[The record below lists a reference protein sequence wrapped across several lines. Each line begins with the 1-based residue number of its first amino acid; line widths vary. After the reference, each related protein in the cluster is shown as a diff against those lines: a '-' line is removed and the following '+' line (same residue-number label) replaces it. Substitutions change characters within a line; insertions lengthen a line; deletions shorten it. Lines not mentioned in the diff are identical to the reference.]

1 MADLNIPNLN
11 IKPDKYIFK
20 KKLNLRRKSK
30 RRLFTESFFL
40 FILSVL
46 LVYVNYL
53 IPNKN
58 LLLQNLPSTFN
69 KSFLL
74 LIDLFSYLYEI
85 FLVIFIFVS
94 SFTALILMIGSI
106 NRLFKVSKRK
116 SKIVYKLFQIGCIRP
131 PLPESESSSS
141 YSVSSP
147 NNANMPS
154 TIDERIID
162 KGKIEVWI
170 PMSIYSP
177 IN

>member
-11 IKPDKYIFK
+11 IKSDKYIFK

-46 LVYVNYL
+46 LVYINYL

-58 LLLQNLPSTFN
+58 LLFQNLPLTFN

-94 SFTALILMIGSI
+94 SFTVLILMIGSF
-106 NRLFKVSKRK
+106 NRLFRVSKIK
-116 SKIVYKLFQIGCIRP
+116 SKPIIYK
-131 PLPESESSSS
+131 
-141 YSVSSP
+141 
-147 NNANMPS
+147 
-154 TIDERIID
+154 
-162 KGKIEVWI
+162 
-170 PMSIYSP
+170 
-177 IN
+177 

>member
-1 MADLNIPNLN
+1 MADLKIPNLN
-11 IKPDKYIFK
+11 IKPDKYILK

-40 FILSVL
+40 FFLSVL
-46 LVYVNYL
+46 LVYINYL

-69 KSFLL
+69 KSILL

-94 SFTALILMIGSI
+94 SFTALILMIGSF

-116 SKIVYKLFQIGCIRP
+116 SKQIVYK
-131 PLPESESSSS
+131 
-141 YSVSSP
+141 
-147 NNANMPS
+147 
-154 TIDERIID
+154 
-162 KGKIEVWI
+162 
-170 PMSIYSP
+170 
-177 IN
+177 

>member
-11 IKPDKYIFK
+11 IKHDKYIFK

-46 LVYVNYL
+46 LVYINYL

-58 LLLQNLPSTFN
+58 LLIQKLPLAF
-69 KSFLL
+69 KESFVLM
-74 LIDLFSYLYEI
+74 IDLFLNLYEI

-94 SFTALILMIGSI
+94 YLTALILMVGSF

-116 SKIVYKLFQIGCIRP
+116 SKQIVYK
-131 PLPESESSSS
+131 
-141 YSVSSP
+141 
-147 NNANMPS
+147 
-154 TIDERIID
+154 
-162 KGKIEVWI
+162 
-170 PMSIYSP
+170 
-177 IN
+177 

>member
-11 IKPDKYIFK
+11 IKSDKYIFK

-30 RRLFTESFFL
+30 RRLLTESFFL

-46 LVYVNYL
+46 LVYINYL

-85 FLVIFIFVS
+85 LLVIFIFAS
-94 SFTALILMIGSI
+94 TFTAFILMIGSFY
-106 NRLFKVSKRK
+106 RLLRVSKRK
-116 SKIVYKLFQIGCIRP
+116 SKQIIYK
-131 PLPESESSSS
+131 
-141 YSVSSP
+141 
-147 NNANMPS
+147 
-154 TIDERIID
+154 
-162 KGKIEVWI
+162 
-170 PMSIYSP
+170 
-177 IN
+177 

>member
-11 IKPDKYIFK
+11 MKSDKYIFK
-20 KKLNLRRKSK
+20 KKLSLRRKSK
-30 RRLFTESFFL
+30 RRLFTESAFL
-40 FILSVL
+40 FAMSFL
-46 LVYVNYL
+46 LVYINYL

-94 SFTALILMIGSI
+94 SFTALILMIGSF

-116 SKIVYKLFQIGCIRP
+116 SKQIVYK
-131 PLPESESSSS
+131 
-141 YSVSSP
+141 
-147 NNANMPS
+147 
-154 TIDERIID
+154 
-162 KGKIEVWI
+162 
-170 PMSIYSP
+170 
-177 IN
+177 